1 MKNLIMTVAAAATLL
16 FASEKVNAQDT
27 ENKDIALNKTE
38 VQAPVNDGFEKI
50 EISELP
56 KIVTDAVVV
65 DKAGATVD
73 EAFLNDELK
82 VYKLT
87 LVSEGQESE
96 TAYIN
101 EVGKWVEVK

>member
-16 FASEKVNAQDT
+16 FATEKVNAQT
-27 ENKDIALNKTE
+27 ENKNIALNQTE

-65 DKAGATVD
+65 DKAGATIN
-73 EAFLNDELK
+73 EAFLNAELK

-87 LVSEGQESE
+87 LTNEDLESE